1 MRRAWVVAAF
11 VLLATVILRDAVLFG
26 RVFYVRDIHLQ
37 WYGQV
42 ESFVRAVIA
51 GAWPLWDPYVSF
63 GQPMLANANAQVL
76 YPPTWLNLLMRPWT
90 YYTVYFAG
98 HLVLAG
104 TGAHALARRFGV
116 STIGSLVAGA
126 AWTLS
131 GPLLSLGN
139 AWNHLAAAA
148 WMPWCLVAT
157 EAALEAPTVRRTLLW
172 GAAMAMPVLCGSPDV
187 LAMTAAIVGLL
198 VLRRIAAWPMNP
210 EVVGR
215 VALATAGAAAVA
227 LGLAAGQ
234 LLPSLDL
241 AARSNRWGLS
251 LAERTYWSIHPW
263 GLLQLAVPVFW
274 SDIAFSDAA
283 RRALFESREP
293 FLLSLYMGA
302 PLLALALAGLAAG
315 QPRVKWLLGAVAAGA
330 TLAALGLHAPF
341 YAAAVQLFAP
351 LRVLRFPAKAMVPV
365 ALCLSLLAG
374 MGFDAWRDVSRG
386 LRLRWRAGVAIPTAL
401 GAGLAALGALAFYSR
416 PDTWGPLFLVPAGG
430 EWSYARLLSPAT
442 LRLGWTAA
450 LATIALVLATVG
462 RRTPRRAA
470 AAALVV
476 AAIAIA
482 DMAWTHR
489 DLNPTAPTDFF
500 RLRPEVV
507 DAIGQKDHGRLFV
520 YDYMVEGRSRKYL
533 GRATPYVVPGVF
545 RDAPYAWAAEYAMR
559 LYLVPPT
566 GAAWSL
572 YGSYGRNALGIQ
584 PTPLAELNALLSYA
598 EGTPDFAR
606 LLRLAAV
613 SQVLAL
619 HSEGLL
625 GLVEEKTF
633 KGPFAEPIRLFRVPD
648 ALARSYVVSGVRVG
662 DGARGRELLLDP
674 AFDPAAEVLLP
685 SGTARGAETGPAGTS
700 RILEARYDG
709 YRLEAEA
716 QASAHLVLVESYDPG
731 WRATVDGYEAP
742 VLRANTAFCAIPLG
756 PGRHQVEMRYRP
768 RSVPIGLAL
777 SAATLLV
784 GAALFARPPRE
795 AGPIAA
801 SEGVTYHP

>member
-1 MRRAWVVAAF
+1 MRRAWVA
-11 VLLATVILRDAVLFG
+11 VLFGVLVTALLRDGVLFG

-42 ESFVRAVIA
+42 ESFVRAVMA

-63 GQPMLANANAQVL
+63 GQPMLANANAQTL
-76 YPPTWLNLLMRPWT
+76 YPPTWLNLLARPWT
-90 YYTVYFAG
+90 YYTFYFAG

-104 TGAHALARRFGV
+104 VGAYALARRFGV

-126 AWTLS
+126 AWILS

-157 EAALEAPTVRRTLLW
+157 DAALEAPTVRRTLLW

-198 VLRRIAAWPMNP
+198 VLSRIATWPASP
-210 EVVGR
+210 AILGR
-215 VALATAGAAAVA
+215 VALATAGAAVVT

-274 SDIAFSDAA
+274 SDLAFSDAA
-283 RRALFESREP
+283 RHALFESREP
-293 FLLSLYMGA
+293 FLLSLYMGV
-302 PLLALALAGLAAG
+302 PLLALALAGLVAG
-315 QPRVKWLLGAVAAGA
+315 QPRVRWLLGAVAAGA
-330 TLAALGLHAPF
+330 TLVALGRHAPF
-341 YAAAVQLFAP
+341 YAAAVQVFTP

-374 MGFDAWRDVSRG
+374 MGFDAWRDAGRG
-386 LRLRWRAGVAIPTAL
+386 LQVLWRAAVAIPVAL
-401 GAGLAALGALAFYSR
+401 VAGFAALAALAFHSR

-430 EWSYARLLSPAT
+430 EWPYARLLAPAIT
-442 LRLGWTAA
+442 RLGWTAA
-450 LATIALVLATVG
+450 AATIVLVLATLG
-462 RRTPRRAA
+462 RRAPGGAA

-482 DMAWTHR
+482 DLAWTHR
-489 DLNPTAPTDFF
+489 DLNPTAPTDLF

-507 DAIGQKDHGRLFV
+507 DVVAQKDHGRLFV

-533 GRATPYVVPGVF
+533 GRDAPYVVPGVY
-545 RDAPYAWAAEYAMR
+545 RDAPYAWAADYAMR

-566 GAAWSL
+566 GAAWGL

-584 PTPLAELNALLSYA
+584 PTPVAELNALLQYA
-598 EGTPDFAR
+598 EGTPGFAR
-606 LLRLAAV
+606 LLRLGAV
-613 SQVLAL
+613 NQVLAL
-619 HSEGLL
+619 HTEGLL
-625 GLVEEKTF
+625 GLVEERTF
-633 KGPFAEPIRLFRVPD
+633 TGPFAEPIRLFRVPD
-648 ALARSYVVSGVRVG
+648 PLPRSYVVSGVRVA
-662 DGARGRELLLDP
+662 DGARAREVLLDP
-674 AFDPAAEVLLP
+674 AFDPATEVLLP
-685 SGTARGAETGPAGTS
+685 SGAARAAETGPAGTS

-716 QASAHLVLVESYDPG
+716 PRSAHLVFVESYDPG
-731 WRATVDGYEAP
+731 WRATVDGYEAA
-742 VLRANTAFCAIPLG
+742 VLRANTAFCAIPLA
-756 PGRHQVEMRYRP
+756 PGRHQVELRYRP

-784 GAALFARPPRE
+784 GVLLFARSRPGG
-795 AGPIAA
+795 AVA
-801 SEGVTYHP
+801 